1 VERKVTQRLNVGLDR
16 YLSVAASADRRR
28 LVATTAR
35 PTAGLWTVPI
45 LSRVVEEADVKPDSA
60 PATRAW
66 APRFGKGSLFYLSSS
81 GSEDGLWRLQ
91 DGKSVEIWKGSDG
104 PLFEAAGV
112 SPGGD
117 RAAVVVTS
125 QRKRRLTIVSADG
138 AGHQSLAEA
147 LDVRGT
153 PSWSPDGKWI
163 VTGGSDAQ
171 GPGLFK
177 IPVAGGAPERL
188 TTGSAFD
195 PVWSPDATLIVYSA
209 QQAATA
215 PLLAVRPN
223 GTPVNLPAI
232 RVPTGGGGR
241 ARFLPDGGLVYLQGS
256 VGKQDFWLLNLTTF
270 QSRRLTRLASPA
282 TTTTFDI
289 APDGSRIVF
298 DRIREHSDIVMIDL
312 AK

>member
-1 VERKVTQRLNVGLDR
+1 ML
-16 YLSVAASADRRR
+16 A
-28 LVATTAR
+28 
-35 PTAGLWTVPI
+35 
-45 LSRVVEEADVKPDSA
+45 EEADVKPDSA
-60 PATRAW
+60 PAARAW
-66 APRFGKGSLFYLSSS
+66 APRFGNGSLFYLSSS
-81 GSEDGLWRLQ
+81 GAEDGLWRLK

-117 RAAVVVTS
+117 RTAVVVTS
-125 QRKRRLTIVSADG
+125 QQKRQLTIVSADG
-138 AGHQSLAEA
+138 AGHQSLAES

-195 PVWSPDATLIVYSA
+195 PVWSPDGTLIVYSA

-223 GTPVNLPAI
+223 GNPVNLPAI

-256 VGKQDFWLLNLTTF
+256 VGKQDFWLLDLTTF